1 MTTANIIL
9 IVAFGI
15 VGLISLFSIWVIT
28 QQKTSKILTM
38 FGKYYKVTK
47 PGLSLKL
54 PWPFVVQEATM
65 QLNVQEVKGEV
76 TVKSSDNAF
85 LIVPWALQFQVIEEK
100 VKEAYY
106 ELEDAEDQMKS
117 YILNTLRGEASN
129 LTMQQLFQ
137 SNESFERAVG
147 ETLTDRFGQYG
158 YKVINVLV
166 DDPQPSDEVRQAF
179 DLVISSQ
186 RKKEAAV
193 NEAEA
198 IRIKMVGEAKA
209 EGESLEIKGKAFKQF
224 RQDIAEGNSDSIRVF
239 LKDLP
244 DDFLNSKD
252 VLDFFA
258 GVDVREAIRDAAA
271 KPGNLVVVPVD
282 FQQNL
287 TLPNFTGEKIKKK

>member
-38 FGKYYKVTK
+38 FGKYYGSTK
-47 PGLSLKL
+47 PGLSMKL
-54 PWPFVVQEATM
+54 PWPFVIQEATM
-65 QLNVQEVKGEV
+65 PLNIQEIKGEV
-76 TVKSSDNAF
+76 TVKSLDNAF
-85 LIVPWALQFQVIEEK
+85 LIVPWALQFQVIETK

-106 ELEDAEDQMKS
+106 ELDDAKGQMES
-117 YILNTLRGEASN
+117 YILNTMRGKASD
-129 LTMQQLFQ
+129 LTMQELFQ
-137 SNESFERAVG
+137 SNVAFEEEVSKVLS
-147 ETLTDRFGQYG
+147 ERFGGYG
-158 YKVINVLV
+158 YRIINVLV
-166 DDPQPSDEVRQAF
+166 DDPQPSKDVKISF
-179 DLVISSQ
+179 DRVISSK
-186 RKKEAAV
+186 REMEAAE

-198 IRIKMVGEAKA
+198 VRIKLVGEAKA